1 MVVQSRCVEWLVEV
15 RSEIPS
21 VVVEIKGRDG
31 LAVLDA
37 EVRIDERLQLLDGRA
52 IELDPG
58 PHLLQVELPGGASR
72 EMVFEALQG
81 QRNQAL
87 EVYFAPAP
95 SKVTTVRQTP
105 AGPWAVA
112 GYVGFAVGGVGFLA
126 GAITGGLALSNGSEL
141 EEQCATEGCT
151 QSEID
156 RGLALAHTSTATFLV
171 GGFGVSLGII
181 GVVVDSA
188 QRARER
194 PIVSARLGP
203 ASAELTLRF

>member
-1 MVVQSRCVEWLVEV
+1 MQWLVEV

-21 VVVEIKGRDG
+21 VVVEITGRDG
-31 LAVLDA
+31 GVVLDA

-58 PHLLQVELPGGASR
+58 PHLLQVRLPDGGNQEL
-72 EMVFEALQG
+72 VFEALQG
-81 QRNQAL
+81 QRNQPLA
-87 EVYFAPAP
+87 VSFAPEKPDAP
-95 SKVTTVRQTP
+95 VAPVVE

-112 GYVGFAVGGVGFLA
+112 GYIGFAVGGVGLLA

-141 EEQCATEGCT
+141 EEQCDTEGCS

-171 GGFGVSLGII
+171 GGFGVTLGII
-181 GVVVDSA
+181 GVVVDA
-188 QRARER
+188 EQRNRDQ
-194 PIVSARLGP
+194 PKV
-203 ASAELTLRF
+203 SAELGPTSARFILRF